1 MRVMICR
8 NKGVD
13 LCICLAFN
21 ALYSKESDVLCIF
34 AATKND
40 KINLILI
47 VSVAII

>member
-8 NKGVD
+8 NKGGD
-13 LCICLAFN
+13 LCIYLTFN
-21 ALYSKESDVLCIF
+21 ALYSKESNVLCIF

-40 KINLILI
+40 KISLILI

>member
-8 NKGVD
+8 NKGAD
-13 LCICLAFN
+13 LCICLTFN

-34 AATKND
+34 AATKDD
-40 KINLILI
+40 KISLILI

>member
-13 LCICLAFN
+13 LCIYLTFN
-21 ALYSKESDVLCIF
+21 ALYSKESDVLRIF

-40 KINLILI
+40 KISLILI